1 MVIINPTPAI
11 SVSATGQD
19 ANFET
24 RLNATENTI
33 FKLGGMLGK
42 FISTNKNDRGYL
54 SDFSVN
60 ASLSETD
67 QSSDDES
74 NYDPPPQNKPRRNVV
89 NIDICRASKDV
100 FDENINLL
108 VPDAEKQGQSGKER
122 IAANDLRI
130 FEEISK
136 EKMSDKELGS
146 AISSHLAEVTMKC

>member
-74 NYDPPPQNKPRRNVV
+74 NYDPPLKTNP
-89 NIDICRASKDV
+89 
-100 FDENINLL
+100 
-108 VPDAEKQGQSGKER
+108 
-122 IAANDLRI
+122 
-130 FEEISK
+130 EE
-136 EKMSDKELGS
+136 ML
-146 AISSHLAEVTMKC
+146 